1 MPYKRNAFSTPQAGR
16 ASMRCRLLEISTFR
30 HGQQP
35 KLRKLFSCWRQIT
48 PTTNRCKQIIDQEV
62 DGGKS
67 FTTGGSWRVRVAI
80 NTAMVQVGARSMTG
94 MILMMNDGRSA
105 KCHPINRQKK
115 MNARPS
121 TTSLAGDANP
131 SPNIGNKR
139 IWVASRPT
147 ATHRAMIRRGLE
159 GGITST
165 STHLS
170 QVDVHVSPTARIRV
184 AQYHPPCTGTSD
196 RSP

>member
-115 MNARPS
+115 MNARAS

-131 SPNIGNKR
+131 SPNIG
-139 IWVASRPT
+139 
-147 ATHRAMIRRGLE
+147 ATGYRESA
-159 GGITST
+159 
-165 STHLS
+165 
-170 QVDVHVSPTARIRV
+170 DV
-184 AQYHPPCTGTSD
+184 
-196 RSP
+196 